1 MPYGFVTFTITGS
14 FALTCDPGG
23 GSMLVTVQF
32 DGTNTIEYLGLDD
45 DSSTLVRPSPSN
57 FDWAIS
63 AFSLVKSGIVICA
76 AEAAADDD
84 GAAGS
89 GAKAGAESVA
99 DAGWVTVTVA
109 GAVGLLP
116 QDAIK
121 VAASPV
127 AINEVAFFTEAG

>member
-1 MPYGFVTFTITGS
+1 
-14 FALTCDPGG
+14 
-23 GSMLVTVQF
+23 MLVTVQF

-63 AFSLVKSGIVICA
+63 AFSPVKSGMVICA
-76 AEAAADDD
+76 AEAAADDG

-89 GAKAGAESVA
+89 GAKAGAEVGA

-109 GAVGLLP
+109 GEVGFVP

-121 VAASPV
+121 VAASPA
-127 AINEVAFFTEAG
+127 AINEVAFFTEALAFVS